1 MVLNVLASPGA
12 GKTAFIERTA
22 ADLGTRL
29 RLGVIVG
36 DLATDN
42 DAVRLRGHG
51 IPAIQ
56 ITTGSVCHLDAE
68 MVARAMER
76 LDLNALDVL
85 VIENV
90 GNLVCPAVY
99 DLGESARV
107 VLLSVTEGEDKPLKY
122 PVMFQSAQVVVVNK
136 MDLAAAVGFDRETA
150 LRQHP
155 PRRARGDH
163 LRGLRQDGPRDGGVV
178 RLPPRPS
185 GADRPLGSDL
195 RLHRSDPLQQ
205 TLHRA
210 GFVVVVLLPPFTQ
223 CMAPQTNLQ
232 SPLDPVSGR
241 RRLAFHSDNRIDL
254 RSILRVRNPPRTPC
268 GVGELSVRPL
278 PSGQPRNH
286 FEVYDLCDR
295 SRVVTIQGGG

>member
-1 MVLNVLASPGA
+1 MCKDCGCGLPGDVAIDGVRVGAAAPGHADDHQHPHDHSHQHPHPHGHDHTHPPAHDEHRTLQVEQGILQKNDRLAERNRGYFQAKGLLVLNVLASPGA
-12 GKTAFIERTA
+12 GKTAFLERTA

-36 DLATDN
+36 DLATEN

-68 MVARAMER
+68 MVARALER

-90 GNLVCPAVY
+90 GNLVCPAIY

-136 MDLAAAVGFDRETA
+136 MDLATAVGFDREAA
-150 LRQHP
+150 LRNI
-155 PRRARGDH
+155 RRVAPDATIFEVSAKTGKGMEAWYAY
-163 LRGLRQDGPRDGGVV
+163 LR
-178 RLPPRPS
+178 
-185 GADRPLGSDL
+185 DRPA
-195 RLHRSDPLQQ
+195 
-205 TLHRA
+205 RA
-210 GFVVVVLLPPFTQ
+210 
-223 CMAPQTNLQ
+223 A
-232 SPLDPVSGR
+232 R
-241 RRLAFHSDNRIDL
+241 
-254 RSILRVRNPPRTPC
+254 
-268 GVGELSVRPL
+268 
-278 PSGQPRNH
+278 
-286 FEVYDLCDR
+286 
-295 SRVVTIQGGG
+295 